1 MLARLRGDRNDGRW
15 RLRQPPSAATLHQL
29 TGIRLAFG
37 AFLRHHTSWHD
48 ILSVCAADLVAS
60 GPVEV
65 PARAVVNACRLAERT
80 LIVAVQLV
88 EPCNSYDILDSEGM
102 ATGARLG
109 RKSIGLYVLAIS
121 VLALPISEFST

>member
-1 MLARLRGDRNDGRW
+1 M
-15 RLRQPPSAATLHQL
+15 
-29 TGIRLAFG
+29 
-37 AFLRHHTSWHD
+37 
-48 ILSVCAADLVAS
+48 AS